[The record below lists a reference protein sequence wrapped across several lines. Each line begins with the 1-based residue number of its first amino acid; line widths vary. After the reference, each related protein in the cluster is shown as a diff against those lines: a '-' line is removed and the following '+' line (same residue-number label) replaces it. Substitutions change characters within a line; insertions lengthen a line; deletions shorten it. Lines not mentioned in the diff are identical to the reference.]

1 MWVVKIGGSLLGDAS
16 LPQWLDLLA
25 QLGGGRV
32 TIVCGGGGFADEV
45 RRVQAHWQFDDLAAH
60 NMAVLAMAQTA
71 QLARGLNPMLQLATN
86 EADIRRVLHGGHTA
100 VWQPFEL
107 MRAQP
112 NAHTNWNV
120 TSDSIAVELA
130 RNLNAERLVVVK
142 SCEVDRHASL
152 AQLSDAGVLDR
163 RFAAIASGAA
173 FPIAV
178 VHKSELAWMRSLLIG
193 EVRPTDA

>member
-1 MWVVKIGGSLLGDAS
+1 MWVVKIGGSLLGDPA

-32 TIVCGGGGFADEV
+32 TVVCGGGGFADEV
-45 RRVQAHWQFDDLAAH
+45 RRVQAHWQFDDLTAH

-71 QLARGLNPMLQLATN
+71 QLARGLNPALQLANN

-107 MRAQP
+107 MRALP
-112 NAHTNWNV
+112 DSRTNWDV

-142 SCEVDRHASL
+142 SRAVGHDASL
-152 AQLSDAGVLDR
+152 TQLSEAGVLDR
-163 RFAAIASGAA
+163 RFAALAAGAA

-178 VHKSELAWMRSLLIG
+178 VHKSELAWMRSLLLG